1 MDLVAVSLSLI
12 FVFLCMVLF
21 AITWRLRLALMSFVG
36 VAGQVLAR
44 NAPELSVAFAA
55 LVVFSGLVYAG
66 YVTGQSRRALGEG
79 NGFGVIAARASL
91 PAADWSN
98 QRRVGAL
105 GGRGRILDRRAHH
118 PKIGEFAAWC
128 PVESGMVIL
137 RSRYLEWLRGAE
149 PRPSRTP
156 TTAVTVKTDDG
167 RLSCEIY
174 EDKNDAQ
181 QQLIECPNGRSFTL
195 NLDSK
200 ALEAR
205 EAANTPD
212 CVPYDFFSAHRIFA
226 GADDLGAIETS
237 GRGRPQG
244 KGGATSARAGRS
256 EA

>member
-79 NGFGVIAARASL
+79 SGFGVIAARASL

-98 QRRVGAL
+98 QRRVGAR

-118 PKIGEFAAWC
+118 PRIGEFAAWC

-149 PRPSRTP
+149 PRPSRKP
-156 TTAVTVKTDDG
+156 TTAATVKTDDG
-167 RLSCEIY
+167 RLSCEIHDD
-174 EDKNDAQ
+174 EHDSQ
-181 QQLIECPNGRSFTL
+181 QQRIECPNGKSFTL
-195 NLDSK
+195 DLDSK

-205 EAANTPD
+205 EAAKTPE
-212 CVPYDFFSAHRIFA
+212 CVPYDFFSAHRVFA
-226 GADDLGAIETS
+226 AAAAPGAIETS
-237 GRGRPQG
+237 GRDLPGNE
-244 KGGATSARAGRS
+244 GAAPLARATRS
-256 EA
+256 TG